1 MPVNVDEFIKDWLSQ
16 KSIIVN
22 KIYKIPHYLL
32 KEILIRYNEI
42 CNTEQSLPIKGAK
55 RPPEQ
60 DEPRTPSGGS

>member
-22 KIYKIPHYLL
+22 KIYKIPHHLL
-32 KEILIRYNEI
+32 KEMLIRYNEI
-42 CNTEQSLPIKGAK
+42 CNTQQAVSVKGAI
-55 RPPEQ
+55 RPPGE